1 MGPIMNLEP
10 LTVQIKQ

>member
-10 LTVQIKQ
+10 LTI

>member
-1 MGPIMNLEP
+1 MNLEP

>member
-10 LTVQIKQ
+10 LTV